1 MLHWLQ
7 SKKPLSAFVTNRL
20 KEIKSLKE
28 VTFKHVSSEDNPAD
42 LATRGK
48 SPRELTSSIWWM
60 GPTWL
65 KNLEEQWPVFKIPEC
80 KTGDVDSKIK
90 GNNVVFEAS
99 LLSRE
104 DLSRE
109 IPQLL
114 NLSDI
119 NESCCSSL
127 LKLVRVTA
135 WVLRFVNNLRKR
147 ESYSGPLTVKELQ
160 KARLVWD
167 LYIQYKYYP
176 DILRGSKNNLR
187 NQLNLQQ
194 DDTGLL
200 RCHGRYENA
209 TSLNQAM
216 KCPKLLPKDE
226 HYTRLVVEYCHKR
239 VFHAGVSQTLAQLR
253 LEYWIPHGRSTVRKL
268 LKQCRVCCRCEGTA
282 YRKPDM
288 PPWPK
293 ERVVEA
299 LPFEYT
305 GLDYFGPLYIKQYA
319 NGDKPIYKKVW
330 VCLFTCMVVR
340 AIHLELVEGMSADEF
355 LLCLRRFMARRGVPR
370 QIISDNAKHF
380 KAAKQM
386 LSKAKLQISDGI
398 DDFLSKQGIQW
409 KFIVELAPWMGG
421 FYERLVGLTKRALR
435 KTIGNQCLTEKQ
447 LVTTLTETEAVV
459 NSRPL
464 VYVDDD
470 INSSMILTPSN
481 FLSFHSQHIFPN
493 VLDDPDPEFEVAK
506 KATSSQALLQTWKRG
521 QNRLNQFWIYGEMN
535 IS

>member
-1 MLHWLQ
+1 M
-7 SKKPLSAFVTNRL
+7 
-20 KEIKSLKE
+20 
-28 VTFKHVSSEDNPAD
+28 
-42 LATRGK
+42 
-48 SPRELTSSIWWM
+48 
-60 GPTWL
+60 
-65 KNLEEQWPVFKIPEC
+65 
-80 KTGDVDSKIK
+80 
-90 GNNVVFEAS
+90 FEAS

-119 NESCCSSL
+119 NESRCSSL

-226 HYTRLVVEYCHKR
+226 HYTRLVVEDCHKR

-282 YRKPDM
+282 NRKPDM

-409 KFIVELAPWMGG
+409 KF
-421 FYERLVGLTKRALR
+421 
-435 KTIGNQCLTEKQ
+435 
-447 LVTTLTETEAVV
+447 
-459 NSRPL
+459 
-464 VYVDDD
+464 
-470 INSSMILTPSN
+470 
-481 FLSFHSQHIFPN
+481 
-493 VLDDPDPEFEVAK
+493 
-506 KATSSQALLQTWKRG
+506 
-521 QNRLNQFWIYGEMN
+521 
-535 IS
+535 